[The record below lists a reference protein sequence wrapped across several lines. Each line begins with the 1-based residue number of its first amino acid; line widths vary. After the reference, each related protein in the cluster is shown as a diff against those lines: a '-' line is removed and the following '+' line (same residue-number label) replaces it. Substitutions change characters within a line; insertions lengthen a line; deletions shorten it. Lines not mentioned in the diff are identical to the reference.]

1 MGKQQQPFNQEYPAY
16 QPNIVPG
23 NYPNVM
29 MQYPGYGYPP
39 SQYPPPPPGYGVP
52 PAHGYYPP
60 IVPPF
65 DQAKKQA

>member
-1 MGKQQQPFNQEYPAY
+1 
-16 QPNIVPG
+16 
-23 NYPNVM
+23 M

-60 IVPPF
+60 PIVPPF